1 MNKEKLKQI
10 FSLENL
16 SANLQRSLQRF
27 PVALIMLTALT
38 AFCSYLVYTEDL
50 PEYGFVLLFYLTV
63 GMVLD
68 FTISIWGD
76 EQQNKKRYYIVKCA
90 LLTIW
95 TAYCIWLYYNQSEL
109 MGG

>member
-16 SANLQRSLQRF
+16 SANLQQTLRRF
-27 PVALIMLTALT
+27 PVALAMLTALT
-38 AFCSYLVYTEDL
+38 AFCSYLVFAKDF
-50 PEYGFVLLFYLTV
+50 PNYGFVLLFYLSV

-76 EQQNKKRYYIVKCA
+76 EQSNRKRDYIVK
-90 LLTIW
+90 
-95 TAYCIWLYYNQSEL
+95 
-109 MGG
+109 